1 MDKAISMTNGDTRS
15 GVDEAP
21 IAPNE
26 QQLLADYRAMW
37 MEEMSQWSMVRRGLV
52 SPSAAQ

>member
-1 MDKAISMTNGDTRS
+1 MDKTISMTNGDTRS

-21 IAPNE
+21 IAPSE

-52 SPSAAQ
+52 APLAAQ